1 MQKSILQ
8 PHENSSVQKEKAP
21 NIPEMKGYVYYK
33 RWSCS
38 TYIKNK
44 LNDRV

>member
-8 PHENSSVQKEKAP
+8 LHESSSVQKEKAP
-21 NIPEMKGYVYYK
+21 NIPEMKDYVYYK
-33 RWSCS
+33 RWPCS